1 MFGEAVPAILGL
13 LEWII
18 RFQEF
23 ALPSLSCVISPL
35 EQNSLLSLRAWE
47 QMSENYIMKSNN
59 KIEPGRGLLERVGE
73 GDGWTPRVI
82 NNTLYFD
89 GVFHLSLQELHG
101 HLSNPGSY
109 FFG

>member
-1 MFGEAVPAILGL
+1 MRSSFPFLCD
-13 LEWII
+13 
-18 RFQEF
+18 F
-23 ALPSLSCVISPL
+23 IS
-35 EQNSLLSLRAWE
+35 EQNPLLSQRAWE
-47 QMSENYIMKSNN
+47 QMSENYIVKSNRTRQMLAQ
-59 KIEPGRGLLERVGE
+59 KREGE

-109 FFG
+109 FHG